1 MVRQK
6 TLLLFAGIV
15 WLIAGGNVL
24 KIGLETY
31 QDHLSSGNLL
41 LSVLVFLIF
50 WFMIFGPM
58 TKKHQQRIL
67 SYSGKRYF
75 WQFFD
80 GKSFVIMAIMIIGGV
95 SIRVFHLLPE
105 FFIAFFYTGLGAALA
120 LAGLAF
126 LQNYLKERR
135 KSDEKSNE

>member
-1 MVRQK
+1 
-6 TLLLFAGIV
+6 
-15 WLIAGGNVL
+15 
-24 KIGLETY
+24 
-31 QDHLSSGNLL
+31 
-41 LSVLVFLIF
+41 
-50 WFMIFGPM
+50 M
-58 TKKHQQRIL
+58 TKKHQQKIL
-67 SYSGKRYF
+67 SYSGKQYF

-80 GKSFVIMAIMIIGGV
+80 GKSFVIMAIMISGGG

-105 FFIAFFYTGLGAALA
+105 FFIAFFYPGLGAALA

>member
-1 MVRQK
+1 
-6 TLLLFAGIV
+6 
-15 WLIAGGNVL
+15 
-24 KIGLETY
+24 
-31 QDHLSSGNLL
+31 
-41 LSVLVFLIF
+41 
-50 WFMIFGPM
+50 M

-67 SYSGKRYF
+67 SYTGKRYF

-105 FFIAFFYTGLGAALA
+105 FFIAFFYPGLGAALA
-120 LAGLAF
+120 LADLAF